1 MALEDWV
8 DDCSIFVS
16 WKEQSSNMPRKKKK
30 REEKIRPKVRK
41 KKRTKQKEALFMARS
56 GRQPCVDYWGIHV
69 GGLTVLR

>member
-1 MALEDWV
+1 MIVRFL
-8 DDCSIFVS
+8 FPGR
-16 WKEQSSNMPRKKKK
+16 SNPPICQEKKKK